1 MTILSPWLI
10 EAPGDKCMSFGR
22 LVLSPAKIAR
32 AWLDWRTTG
41 MREFRSVISKTRDE
55 RAPTS
60 VTRPTNPSPVIVAWP
75 FRTPDLLPTLITTLL
90 AKAPPVSAIA
100 RAVMKPAAGSTGK
113 FNNLR
118 KFLFSASSFL
128 ATACH

>member
-1 MTILSPWLI
+1 
-10 EAPGDKCMSFGR
+10 
-22 LVLSPAKIAR
+22 
-32 AWLDWRTTG
+32 

-75 FRTPDLLPTLITTLL
+75 FRIPDLFPALITTLL

-113 FNNLR
+113 FNNPR
-118 KFLFSASSFL
+118 KFLFSISSFL
-128 ATACH
+128 AAACH